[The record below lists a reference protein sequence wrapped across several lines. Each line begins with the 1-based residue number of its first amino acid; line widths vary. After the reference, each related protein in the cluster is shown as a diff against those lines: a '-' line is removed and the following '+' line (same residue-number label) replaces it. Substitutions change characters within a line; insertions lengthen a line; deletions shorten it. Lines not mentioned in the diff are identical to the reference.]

1 MSPFQSSKNQWIS
14 NFTNL
19 PDFSRHEK
27 YSKTPLGPRPK
38 SDTCSSVFFHSRAAD
53 FEILFQR
60 AGTRRVKNQLLLLS
74 GAADC
79 RPILLITLSANIER
93 PENNKT
99 SSVKKSAAK
108 MSSEKSTASGILSGS
123 KNIIAGGCGGICV
136 VLSGHPF
143 DTVKVRKPVLKHF
156 LSVRLF
162 KKKLCQDFWYL
173 YAMNLVLHSI
183 LSIECMS

>member
-1 MSPFQSSKNQWIS
+1 MNFVFYQLTWLFPPRKIFENTTGSTSKKWHLFFSIFPLARCGLWNPF
-14 NFTNL
+14 
-19 PDFSRHEK
+19 
-27 YSKTPLGPRPK
+27 
-38 SDTCSSVFFHSRAAD
+38 C
-53 FEILFQR
+53 QR
-60 AGTRRVKNQLLLLS
+60 AGTRRVQNQLLLLS

-143 DTVKVRKPVLKHF
+143 DTVKVRKPVLEHF
-156 LSVRLF
+156 LSVKTF
-162 KKKLCQDFWYL
+162 
-173 YAMNLVLHSI
+173 
-183 LSIECMS
+183 